1 MAYENVSSSI
11 DEKRLQVCNHPELF
25 ERSDVVSPFSF
36 CTFGHLRNLLCE
48 GELLECPY
56 STQNPIKLT
65 IPELFF
71 LDGGLLDVPGETSRV
86 RLDKHW
92 LENVMSVWS
101 TEFIDLSLRKSGA
114 CTVTWL

>member
-36 CTFGHLRNLLCE
+36 CTFGHSGNLLCE

-56 STQNPIKLT
+56 LTQNPIKLT

-71 LDGGLLDVPGETSRV
+71 LDGGLLDVPGWV
-86 RLDKHW
+86 GLDKRW

-101 TEFIDLSLRKSGA
+101 TESIDLSLRKSGA